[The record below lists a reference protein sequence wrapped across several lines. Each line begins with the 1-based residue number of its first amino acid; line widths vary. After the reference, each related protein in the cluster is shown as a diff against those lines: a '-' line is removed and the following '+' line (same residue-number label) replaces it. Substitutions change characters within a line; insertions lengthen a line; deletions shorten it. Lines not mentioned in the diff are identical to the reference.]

1 MIRQTFRRNKVDV
14 DLRFAA
20 VGEAIGV
27 YGDGEVAPVVAPK
40 DLPECDILEMDC
52 EGAERII
59 LAGMTIRPRA
69 IAVETHRVY
78 GSPTE
83 VVHEALEK
91 LGYAVT
97 DLGIAEPRLAATCIE
112 LGVDVLMG
120 QRTAG

>member
-1 MIRQTFRRNKVDV
+1 MSI
-14 DLRFAA
+14 FAS

-27 YGDGEVAPVVAPK
+27 YSDGEVASVVAPK

-52 EGAERII
+52 KGAERII

-78 GSPTE
+78 RSPTE

-97 DLGIAEPRLAATCIE
+97 AWVSPSL
-112 LGVDVLMG
+112 V
-120 QRTAG
+120 